1 MEEKKISSAVIKRLP
16 RYYRYLSELLEKGID
31 RISSHELS
39 KKMNV
44 TASQI
49 RQDFNNFGGFG
60 QQGYGYNVGYL
71 HDEIGKILGLEHNYN
86 VIIIGAGNLGRA
98 LANYGGF
105 TKRGFQMAG
114 IFDVD
119 KEKIGKKINDIP
131 VYSIEDIEVFVKEH
145 PVHIAALTVPK
156 DQASKI
162 AGRLAEVGVE
172 AFWNFASTDLK
183 VPSHVVVENVHLAES
198 LIVCQKKISKRKGAV
213 CMPKGTRDQLPP
225 LQQLVHGKKLP
236 ILVLDERWY
245 KLFPGGVKPE
255 EVKTLEKKCNELLKE
270 QGKLVNEIKDLRR
283 GKKKLMDAIVSGMNE
298 AENDRK
304 KEKQKKLLIETKQ
317 KIEEES
323 DRLMEVPYEIRKT
336 NEELLVVSITYCYD
350 KLKERE
356 EYLQELT
363 QDIEVQRAEIKQKVA
378 DKVELE
384 ESVDQ
389 TYGLMHA
396 LLGRE
401 VMNVFDH
408 YK

>member
-1 MEEKKISSAVIKRLP
+1 MDTIVPTLFLSFQLIPTKTPADSYWK
-16 RYYRYLSELLEKGID
+16 YYNLLQRK
-31 RISSHELS
+31 H
-39 KKMNV
+39 
-44 TASQI
+44 QI
-49 RQDFNNFGGFG
+49 
-60 QQGYGYNVGYL
+60 L
-71 HDEIGKILGLEHNYN
+71 
-86 VIIIGAGNLGRA
+86 
-98 LANYGGF
+98 
-105 TKRGFQMAG
+105 
-114 IFDVD
+114 
-119 KEKIGKKINDIP
+119 
-131 VYSIEDIEVFVKEH
+131 
-145 PVHIAALTVPK
+145 
-156 DQASKI
+156 
-162 AGRLAEVGVE
+162 
-172 AFWNFASTDLK
+172 
-183 VPSHVVVENVHLAES
+183 
-198 LIVCQKKISKRKGAV
+198 
-213 CMPKGTRDQLPP
+213 
-225 LQQLVHGKKLP
+225 
-236 ILVLDERWY
+236 
-245 KLFPGGVKPE
+245 
-255 EVKTLEKKCNELLKE
+255 
-270 QGKLVNEIKDLRR
+270 GKLVNEIKDLRR

>member
-1 MEEKKISSAVIKRLP
+1 
-16 RYYRYLSELLEKGID
+16 
-31 RISSHELS
+31 
-39 KKMNV
+39 
-44 TASQI
+44 
-49 RQDFNNFGGFG
+49 
-60 QQGYGYNVGYL
+60 
-71 HDEIGKILGLEHNYN
+71 
-86 VIIIGAGNLGRA
+86 
-98 LANYGGF
+98 
-105 TKRGFQMAG
+105 
-114 IFDVD
+114 
-119 KEKIGKKINDIP
+119 
-131 VYSIEDIEVFVKEH
+131 
-145 PVHIAALTVPK
+145 
-156 DQASKI
+156 
-162 AGRLAEVGVE
+162 
-172 AFWNFASTDLK
+172 
-183 VPSHVVVENVHLAES
+183 
-198 LIVCQKKISKRKGAV
+198 
-213 CMPKGTRDQLPP
+213 MPKGTRDQLPP

-283 GKKKLMDAIVSGMNE
+283 GKKKLLDAIVSGMNE